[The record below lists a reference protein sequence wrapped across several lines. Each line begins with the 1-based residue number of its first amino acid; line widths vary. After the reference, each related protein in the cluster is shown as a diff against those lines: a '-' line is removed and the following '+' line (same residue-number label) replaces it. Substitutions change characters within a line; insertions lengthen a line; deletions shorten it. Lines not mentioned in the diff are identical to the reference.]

1 LLGEGLE
8 LVVWGLK
15 FAFQEVDGKARVVAN
30 LCGLPKAFVGVAL
43 EAELV

>member
-8 LVVWGLK
+8 LVVWGSK
-15 FAFQEVDGKARVVAN
+15 FAFQEVDGKAKVVAH
-30 LCGLPKAFVGVAL
+30 LCGFPHALFGVAL